1 MKRHTTKQSVIFFL
15 IKKNNRNEFHLKSNR
30 LVRLLCL
37 CGGESSKGGGTVN
50 LRRRE
55 RIGQAFAN
63 FL

>member
-37 CGGESSKGGGTVN
+37 CGASKGGGTVN

-55 RIGQAFAN
+55 RVGQAFAN
-63 FL
+63 FP